1 MPFLRVI
8 RDKRGYE
15 TTYLMQWYQ
24 EGSRQRARILYVF
37 RTPGG
42 VRVGRQ
48 ALDPDV
54 LRQVQGEHPD
64 IDFNC
69 PAGIESQQIINAN
82 PESRILR
89 RPRRRRD
96 DERASAAAPTVTA
109 PRQVS
114 ANTTAATPP
123 RPAIPS
129 AIEGATP
136 DAQVAFLAHWYPL
149 VRERVERLTSDP
161 VRREALL
168 ALTERLNLAGWA
180 DADALTTGLSA
191 ATEALER
198 LSRVFARRRRRA
210 RKPRRSDAAGGTT
223 APLSAVEPSAPE
235 S

>member
-24 EGSRQRARILYVF
+24 EGSRQRARILYAF

-54 LRQVQGEHPD
+54 QRQVQLQHPD
-64 IDFNC
+64 IDFNWK
-69 PAGIESQQIINAN
+69 AVVESQQLIDAN
-82 PESRILR
+82 PDPRTLR

-96 DERASAAAPTVTA
+96 DERAAAPAPAVAAPKQAPADTPTA
-109 PRQVS
+109 E
-114 ANTTAATPP
+114 PP

-136 DAQVAFLAHWYPL
+136 DEQVAFLTHWYPL
-149 VRERVERLTSDP
+149 VRERVERRTPDP

-168 ALTERLNLAGWA
+168 ALTERLNLAGWT
-180 DADALTTGLSA
+180 DADALTTGLAA

-198 LSRVFARRRRRA
+198 LSRVFAKRRRRA
-210 RKPRRSDAAGGTT
+210 RKPRRPEDASVSA
-223 APLSAVEPSAPE
+223 APPSVAASAAPE

>member
-1 MPFLRVI
+1 
-8 RDKRGYE
+8 
-15 TTYLMQWYQ
+15 MQWYQ
-24 EGSRQRARILYVF
+24 EGSRQRARILYAF

-42 VRVGRQ
+42 VRVGRL

-54 LRQVQGEHPD
+54 QRQVQLEHPD
-64 IDFNC
+64 IEFNWK
-69 PAGIESQQIINAN
+69 AVAESQQVIDAN
-82 PESRILR
+82 PEPRTLR

-96 DERASAAAPTVTA
+96 EERAIAPAPAVAAPKQMPADA
-109 PRQVS
+109 PVS
-114 ANTTAATPP
+114 PPP

-136 DAQVAFLAHWYPL
+136 DEQVAFLAHWYPL
-149 VRERVERLTSDP
+149 VRERVERRTPDP

-180 DADALTTGLSA
+180 DADALTTGLAA

-198 LSRVFARRRRRA
+198 LSRVFAKRRRRA
-210 RKPRRSDAAGGTT
+210 RKPRRSEDASGPA
-223 APLSAVEPSAPE
+223 APPSAADSGASE